1 MAEGAAATAAG
12 AASVKAFYGRE
23 WVVMKISQLMDN
35 RTADKVQ
42 AANISGVLILG
53 ETGAGKTALCHQLVR
68 LMDDRV
74 LASHFIQA
82 YRAETHSVPAF
93 ITQLVAQLSAAPQLT
108 AYASKLRSDAELVE
122 WLDPDS
128 DRLEREP
135 DEAFQRLVLFPL
147 LEMDTPNRN
156 FLLIVDSLDEPA
168 SLSTGSSPS
177 SSSSSCPAPAA
188 SAFSSSM
195 FRHSHHLASNVDA
208 DSSQSIA
215 ELLANHHH
223 LLPPWLL
230 LCLSLKRSNK
240 PLARLFTGFKKIGI
254 DQVRRAAVVRDVQ
267 QYILSRLE
275 REAALR
281 RHLSRETAPSLNLLH
296 IKSNGCLLYVEAVLD
311 GVADGSV
318 RLRDIAEIPGTLN
331 GLYLWLCQR
340 LFTRRGW
347 TKVQPMLAAIL
358 AARRPPSQDLLFRA
372 AQTMDARMSRNEF
385 RRRMHS
391 LRKLIALDDEQGGW
405 TVFHSS
411 FGEWLCDVKHCTQ
424 RFLVRLTDG
433 HARWAVTLASLG
445 VDNMGR
451 REVDDLAFHLGR
463 MTLQPPLE
471 AWHLPLWLLWTKTP
485 DVPDQQALVQQVM
498 VTSMMGLD
506 RQMDSPL
513 QDDQDEPIQPTQ
525 ITKNLAA
532 VEEQS
537 SEEVNPALNDFDG
550 QAIVDLSIAGTICLF
565 LFLSITFIAY

>member
-1 MAEGAAATAAG
+1 MAEGAITTTTAA
-12 AASVKAFYGRE
+12 KAFYGRD
-23 WVVMKISQLMDN
+23 WVVTKIVQLLDN
-35 RTADKVQ
+35 RTVDKVQ
-42 AANISGVLILG
+42 AANISGVLIVG
-53 ETGAGKTALCHQLVR
+53 ETGAGKTCLCHQLVR
-68 LMDDRV
+68 LMDSRV

-82 YRAETHSVPAF
+82 YRSETQSVPAF
-93 ITQLVAQLSAAPQLT
+93 ITRIVAQLSAAPELD
-108 AYASKLRSDAELVE
+108 AYASKLRTDAELVE
-122 WLDPDS
+122 WLDPHS

-147 LEMDTPNRN
+147 LEMDTPDRN
-156 FLLIVDSLDEPA
+156 FLLIVDSLDEP
-168 SLSTGSSPS
+168 
-177 SSSSSCPAPAA
+177 SSSSCQTATAA
-188 SAFSSSM
+188 AT
-195 FRHSHHLASNVDA
+195 

-281 RHLSRETAPSLNLLH
+281 RHLSRETAPALNLLH

-347 TKVQPMLAAIL
+347 TKVQPLLAAIL
-358 AARRPPSQDLLFRA
+358 AARRPPSQDDLFRA

-385 RRRMHS
+385 KRRMHS
-391 LRKLIALDDEQGGW
+391 LRKLIAIEEQGW

-424 RFLVRLTDG
+424 RFLVRLADG
-433 HARWAVTLASLG
+433 HARWAVTLTSLG
-445 VDNMGR
+445 VDYMGR
-451 REVDDLAFHLGR
+451 QEVDDLAFHLGR

-471 AWHLPLWLLWTKTP
+471 SWHLPLWLLWTKTP
-485 DVPDQQALVQQVM
+485 DVPDQQAVLNQVM

-506 RQMDSPL
+506 RQMMDDSPV
-513 QDDQDEPIQPTQ
+513 QEE
-525 ITKNLAA
+525 
-532 VEEQS
+532 EEQIITIEPS
-537 SEEVNPALNDFDG
+537 KEEELNSVLHDFEG
-550 QAIVDLSIAGTICLF
+550 QAMVDLSMVHRDQSSPVKG
-565 LFLSITFIAY
+565 LSFIITTLKTL